1 MTKPP
6 LMTSEEN
13 KNKYSQICAWMVRTI
28 WHVIIHKDEE
38 KVDHEVSKK
47 MAE

>member
-1 MTKPP
+1 MYIDRHVIIMIREMTKPP

-28 WHVIIHKDEE
+28 
-38 KVDHEVSKK
+38 
-47 MAE
+47 